1 MIKTKSLSEEAMEQ
15 IFIKARTHSVW
26 LPEPV
31 SDELLREIYNLMKWG
46 PTSANCS
53 PARIVFVK
61 SKEAKEKLL
70 PCMASGNVE
79 KTKTAPVTAILAQDM
94 EFYEKLPKLFPH
106 TDARSWFVGNQPL
119 IDATAFRNGTLQGAY
134 FMIAARSLGLDCGPM
149 SGFDNTKLD
158 AAFFQGTSWK
168 SNFVCNLGYGDS
180 GKLYPRSPRLDF
192 DEACKIL

>member
-106 TDARSWFVGNQPL
+106 ADARSWFVGNQPL

-149 SGFDNTKLD
+149 SGFDNAKLD